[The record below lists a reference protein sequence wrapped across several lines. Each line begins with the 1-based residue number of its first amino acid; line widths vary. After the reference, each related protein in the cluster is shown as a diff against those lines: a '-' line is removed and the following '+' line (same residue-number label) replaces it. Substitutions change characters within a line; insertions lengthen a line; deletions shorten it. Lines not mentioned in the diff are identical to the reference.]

1 MSLASKVFR
10 EQLSMS
16 AGLRRGWC
24 HVWVSVLCVALAAC
38 STAPKSAEDIQS
50 EKQAQQL
57 ALQEKV
63 DAKLV
68 AAEAA
73 IKAGN
78 AEQAMNHL
86 DEAIKLDPSSKQ
98 PWVKKAQF
106 HFEKRQYGVAI
117 TEAQEAL
124 QRDVKDNTARSILAV
139 SGLRVSAEAL
149 EQLRKANEVTGS
161 ARSEAESVAKIIRE
175 ALGESILV
183 PPTAAAASAAET
195 RPAPRMLPRPAPR
208 PVAQA
213 TPSASTTPAPA
224 GAVVPVVAKANPV
237 PAANPVNPANLPA
250 PAAGAA
256 VKPRPAPAPAAGN
269 GRSNPFGALQ

>member
-1 MSLASKVFR
+1 MSLAFKVFR

-16 AGLRRGWC
+16 AGLGRGWS
-24 HVWVSVLCVALAAC
+24 HVWVSVLCVALTAC
-38 STAPKSAEDIQS
+38 STAPKSAEDVQS
-50 EKQAQQL
+50 EKQAQQV

-68 AAEAA
+68 AADAA
-73 IKAGN
+73 IKSGN

-86 DEAIKLDPSSKQ
+86 DEAIKLDPASKQ
-98 PWVKKAQF
+98 PWLKKSQF

-124 QRDVKDNTARSILAV
+124 QRDVSDNTARSILAV

-183 PPTAAAASAAET
+183 PPAAASAAEAKPVART
-195 RPAPRMLPRPAPR
+195 ASRPAPR

-213 TPSASTTPAPA
+213 APSASTTPS
-224 GAVVPVVAKANPV
+224 GGVLPVVAKAN
-237 PAANPVNPANLPA
+237 AASAASPVNPANLPA
-250 PAAGAA
+250 PAAGAT
-256 VKPRPAPAPAAGN
+256 VKPRPAPAPAGN
-269 GRSNPFGALQ
+269 GRSNPCGALQ

>member
-1 MSLASKVFR
+1 
-10 EQLSMS
+10 MS
-16 AGLRRGWC
+16 AGLRRGWGR
-24 HVWVSVLCVALAAC
+24 VWVSVLCGVVVAGLAAC

-50 EKQAQQL
+50 EKQAQQV

-63 DAKLV
+63 DAKL
-68 AAEAA
+68 AAADAA

-86 DEAIKLDPSSKQ
+86 DDAIKLDPASKQ
-98 PWVKKAQF
+98 PWLKKAQF

-183 PPTAAAASAAET
+183 PPTASA
-195 RPAPRMLPRPAPR
+195 
-208 PVAQA
+208 
-213 TPSASTTPAPA
+213 
-224 GAVVPVVAKANPV
+224 
-237 PAANPVNPANLPA
+237 
-250 PAAGAA
+250 
-256 VKPRPAPAPAAGN
+256 
-269 GRSNPFGALQ
+269 